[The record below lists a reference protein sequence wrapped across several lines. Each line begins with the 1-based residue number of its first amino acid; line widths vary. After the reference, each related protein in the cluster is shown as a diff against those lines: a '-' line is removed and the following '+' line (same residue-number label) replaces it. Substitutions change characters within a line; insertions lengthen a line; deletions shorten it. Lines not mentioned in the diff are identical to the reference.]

1 MQVCKES
8 KKQSAPHAASCS
20 CPTAAQVN
28 VHHARHRM
36 VATTITAW
44 ADAAAVIA
52 TKRFVRMHYWPAQCT
67 SLRTSASLFSCVFSR
82 LLALP
87 TFSTTRPAH
96 TSPQRFR
103 DCAVATNRRG
113 LPSYDGCLWF
123 AFSLL
128 FVFSLTSAFTAI
140 PAIPAYVRQFRACVC

>member
-1 MQVCKES
+1 VQVCKES

-52 TKRFVRMHYWPAQCT
+52 TKKICEDALLVRPIHVIADQ
-67 SLRTSASLFSCVFSR
+67 RISLFLCFSR

-87 TFSTTRPAH
+87 TFSTTQPAH

-103 DCAVATNRRG
+103 DCAVATNRRE
-113 LPSYDGCLWF
+113 LPSNDGCVWF

-128 FVFSLTSAFTAI
+128 LVSSLTSAFTAI
-140 PAIPAYVRQFRACVC
+140 PAIPAYVSQFRALVC